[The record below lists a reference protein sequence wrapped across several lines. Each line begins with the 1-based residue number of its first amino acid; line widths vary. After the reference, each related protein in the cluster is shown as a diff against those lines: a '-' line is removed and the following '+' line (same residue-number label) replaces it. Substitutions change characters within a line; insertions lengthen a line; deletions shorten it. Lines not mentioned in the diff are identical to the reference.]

1 MNFFRKK
8 NTAFIS
14 LETPDFGADTQ
25 KLWSDLLYALEGH
38 EVKQVTMRLYD
49 AGELSMRVLSVLV
62 SLGLKLKNDA
72 VTFELEASP
81 RIIQIIRKLNF
92 VSAFSQMTEV
102 S

>member
-14 LETPDFGADTQ
+14 LETPDFGADTP

-38 EVKQVTMRLYD
+38 DVKQVTVRLYD
-49 AGELSMRVLSVLV
+49 AGDLSMRVLTVLV

-72 VTFELEASP
+72 IAFDLEASP
-81 RIIQIIRKLNF
+81 KLIQIIRKLNF
-92 VSAFSQMTEV
+92 VSAFNNMTEV